1 MDIKKYLNNKD
12 IELSNEDI
20 NFEKLEKDIR
30 KGYVLSD
37 EVETARAEAL
47 KESTANYSA
56 LEEKYTKL
64 EKSYNDLEARNT
76 ELTNHE
82 KGLKLQVEMIS
93 QGFRKEDLD
102 EVAKLRDSLFANE
115 VDDTKAV
122 SMIKER
128 YGATY
133 FPKTEV
139 NIPNETNFN
148 KADVKPNEINITR
161 KTSLKDLVIK

>member
-1 MDIKKYLNNKD
+1 MDIKKYLTNKD

-30 KGYVLSD
+30 KGYVPSE

-47 KESTANYSA
+47 KEGTANYSE
-56 LEEKYTKL
+56 LEEKFNKL
-64 EKSYNDLEARNT
+64 EKSYNDIEARNT

-93 QGFRKEDLD
+93 QGFKKEVLD
-102 EVAKLRDSLFANE
+102 EVAQLRNSLFASE
-115 VDDTKAV
+115 TDDAKAI
-122 SMIKER
+122 SMIKEK

-133 FPKTEV
+133 FPKTQV
-139 NIPNETNFN
+139 DIPEETNFN
-148 KADVKPNEINITR
+148 QGEVKPKEINITR
-161 KTSLKDLVIK
+161 KTSIKDLIIK

>member
-1 MDIKKYLNNKD
+1 MDIKKYLTNKD

-30 KGYVLSD
+30 KGYVPSE

-47 KESTANYSA
+47 KESTANYSE
-56 LEEKYTKL
+56 LEEKFNKL
-64 EKSYNDLEARNT
+64 EKSYNDIEARNT

-93 QGFRKEDLD
+93 QGFKKEVLD
-102 EVAKLRDSLFANE
+102 EVAQLRNSLFASE
-115 VDDTKAV
+115 TDDAKAI
-122 SMIKER
+122 SMIKEK

-133 FPKTEV
+133 FPKTQV
-139 NIPNETNFN
+139 DIPEETNFN
-148 KADVKPNEINITR
+148 QGEVKPKEINITR
-161 KTSLKDLVIK
+161 KTSIKDLIIK